1 MNALKFAPEMSA
13 TAALGARPARVWG
26 VAAVPAELAAAFALA
41 PVPHVDAAA
50 VWQAI
55 RDAREADAAA
65 LCH

>member
-26 VAAVPAELAAAFALA
+26 VAAELAAAFALA
-41 PVPHVDAAA
+41 PVPRVDAAA